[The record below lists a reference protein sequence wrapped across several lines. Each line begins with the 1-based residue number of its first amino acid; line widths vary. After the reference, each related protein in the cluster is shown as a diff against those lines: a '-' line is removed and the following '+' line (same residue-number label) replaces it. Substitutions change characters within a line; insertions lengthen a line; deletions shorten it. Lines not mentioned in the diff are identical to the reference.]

1 MNTIG
6 DKTLS
11 VTLYEFLFNMHKIN
25 ILKSRWI
32 SNVKNILDL
41 AGISNIWLC
50 QFDFNINRK
59 WLSQKIEKCYRG
71 ME

>member
-11 VTLYEFLFNMHKIN
+11 VTLYEFLFN
-25 ILKSRWI
+25 ILNSRWI